1 MHWKAINV
9 TLHPS
14 RSLQQSPANPHFI
27 TCHHIPHIAF
37 TNNNRPVR
45 HFIHLTWSYRPAA
58 VLTRQAHSLARPP
71 SNTLKTTVQ
80 RPAQSLSLTLRKRR
94 RKKNACSA
102 RLFLLQESLHVSRSS
117 HTQLMSHG
125 WQTHRRPAHTGYLI
139 ISSRAQP
146 NLLLTVGESTSS
158 PPALW
163 LWLPHRRSCQTLKIH
178 A

>member
-94 RKKNACSA
+94 RKKTPVQPDFFFFRSHCMYHVVVTHNNVAWLANPPPPSA
-102 RLFLLQESLHVSRSS
+102 HRATHQQQPCPTQPTFNRWRIYVNFLRHSGSGFLTGGLVRL
-117 HTQLMSHG
+117 
-125 WQTHRRPAHTGYLI
+125 
-139 ISSRAQP
+139 
-146 NLLLTVGESTSS
+146 
-158 PPALW
+158 
-163 LWLPHRRSCQTLKIH
+163 
-178 A
+178 